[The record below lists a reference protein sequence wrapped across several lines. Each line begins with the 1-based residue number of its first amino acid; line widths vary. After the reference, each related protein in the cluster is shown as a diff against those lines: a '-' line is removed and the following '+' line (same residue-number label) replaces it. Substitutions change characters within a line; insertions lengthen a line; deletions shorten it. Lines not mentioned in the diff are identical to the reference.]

1 VVVVEQS
8 KPYIKEG
15 FEIVVQGSSK
25 PQKLDK
31 NVRNVKNLP
40 SYWDAE
46 YIRQTIKQ
54 TTPGM
59 HKVLYQTMWMTG
71 IRITEALNI
80 RKKDIDLK
88 NHTITVRWQKN
99 RRYKTR
105 NVACHPNL
113 NSILE
118 VYTAGMNQ
126 EDKLFPITRQRAW
139 QLYQRDFKGKPH
151 QMRHSFAVH
160 WLRNGQSLAMLSR
173 HLGHSRI
180 QTTMIYLQIVPLDVG
195 KQLLEVDF

>member
-1 VVVVEQS
+1 VVVVEPT
-8 KPYIKEG
+8 KHYIKEG
-15 FEIVVQGSSK
+15 MEIVAHSQSK

-31 NVRNVKNLP
+31 NVTNVKNLP
-40 SYWDAE
+40 EYWDAD
-46 YIRQTIKQ
+46 YIRNRIQRV
-54 TTPGM
+54 TPGM

-80 RKKDIDLK
+80 RKRDIDLK
-88 NHTITVRWQKN
+88 NHTINVRWQKN
-99 RRYKTR
+99 RKYHNR

-113 NSILE
+113 ISILE

-139 QLYQRDFKGKPH
+139 QLYQRDFNGKPH
-151 QMRHSFAVH
+151 KMRHSFAVH

-195 KQLLEVDF
+195 KQLLEVEF